1 MQETSTASNTSNLY
15 LKDTELAVRYKVKRQ
30 SVWRWVHSDGFPA
43 PVKLSPGC
51 SRWRLSDVEAWEQ
64 ERAAA

>member
-1 MQETSTASNTSNLY
+1 MQENTSARNIY
-15 LKDTELAVRYKVKRQ
+15 LKDTELAARFRVKRQ
-30 SVWRWVHSDGFPA
+30 SVWRWVRSDGFPA

-64 ERAAA
+64 SKAAA